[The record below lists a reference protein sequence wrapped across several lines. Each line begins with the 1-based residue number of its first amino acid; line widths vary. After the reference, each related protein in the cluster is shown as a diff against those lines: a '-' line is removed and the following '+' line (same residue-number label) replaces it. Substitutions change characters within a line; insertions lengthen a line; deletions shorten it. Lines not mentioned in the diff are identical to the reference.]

1 MFGLGSV
8 IVTAIAYIAVGV
20 CFCIFKAGI
29 LSWLMT
35 VVGLLFIIQGV
46 IKLTNKPQN
55 QTEGI
60 VSVVIGA
67 VVLLGGWLFV
77 KLAML
82 SCGVIL
88 VIWSVMGLTRQNGS
102 QKNTA
107 VLYNILTLIAGVC
120 LVISPWAMLDWLF
133 VVTGVLF
140 ILKGAFAF
148 MNEKPL

>member
-35 VVGLLFIIQGV
+35 VLGLLFIVQGIV
-46 IKLTNKPQN
+46 RLKGNSQN

-82 SCGVIL
+82 IFGVVI
-88 VIWSVMGLTRQNGS
+88 VIWSVMELTQQNGS
-102 QKNTA
+102 QKNAA
-107 VLYNILTLIAGVC
+107 VLYNVLTLIAGVC

-133 VVTGVLF
+133 ILTGVLF

-148 MNEKPL
+148 MNERPL